1 LSFVRNADVVKMAC
15 LAQIVNVIAPIM
27 TRKDGILI
35 QPNYY
40 PLQLMAAHAVGRS
53 LRPLLT
59 CPTYRAGDRGDVPA
73 LDVAA
78 TLDGSGGLAVFA
90 VNRSGAED
98 VELTLSVDDAVIT
111 EVRGVD
117 VLSGTDPKAVN
128 DWEHPRRVV
137 PQAGNARLAEGKAAL
152 KVPRYGFV
160 ALRAAT
166 RHR

>member
-1 LSFVRNADVVKMAC
+1 MELPAAAERGFSFADP
-15 LAQIVNVIAPIM
+15 LAIGLVF
-27 TRKDGILI
+27 
-35 QPNYY
+35 
-40 PLQLMAAHAVGRS
+40 
-53 LRPLLT
+53 
-59 CPTYRAGDRGDVPA
+59 C
-73 LDVAA
+73 
-78 TLDGSGGLAVFA
+78 GLAVFA

-166 RHR
+166 RPR